1 MCVRCP
7 TEIVLFGLQAR
18 SSYGR
23 NPSLVRCVV
32 HARLFDYYSPLPQ
45 SLRSCQYVAGVGT
58 ESIEA
63 LATQLTTRESAVF
76 QLALFAGWREVRNRS
91 AAAIHTEL
99 PRIPILCCRGLGVG
113 SSCWVAPGPKGSTPS
128 GIATVTRRVNCAHIL
143 TKVGDRR
150 GAQPFLRGPA
160 DLPLTTNSDYLGNS
174 PPLAPPRGHRA
185 QVHGHLGT

>member
-1 MCVRCP
+1 M
-7 TEIVLFGLQAR
+7 
-18 SSYGR
+18 
-23 NPSLVRCVV
+23 
-32 HARLFDYYSPLPQ
+32 HARIFDYYSPLPQ
-45 SLRSCQYVAGVGT
+45 SLRFYQCVAGVGI
-58 ESIEA
+58 ESVEA
-63 LATQLTTRESAVF
+63 LATQLTTCESAVF
-76 QLALFAGWREVRNRS
+76 QLALFAGWREVRHRS

-128 GIATVTRRVNCAHIL
+128 GTATVTRRVNCAHIL

-150 GAQPFLRGPA
+150 GAQPFLHGPA
-160 DLPLTTNSDYLGNS
+160 NPPLTTNSDYLGNS